1 MSMPSYEES
10 LEIPAGRSGSLAELE
25 WTGKVTQNE
34 MGTPSSSS
42 SSSTVIYSAP
52 IIQLDHRCITT
63 VRS

>member
-52 IIQLDHRCITT
+52 ITARP
-63 VRS
+63 